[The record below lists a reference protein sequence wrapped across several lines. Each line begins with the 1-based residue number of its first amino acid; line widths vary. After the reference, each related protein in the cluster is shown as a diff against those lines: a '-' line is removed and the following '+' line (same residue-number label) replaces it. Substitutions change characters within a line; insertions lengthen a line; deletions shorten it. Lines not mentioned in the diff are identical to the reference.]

1 MEDVMTSSDGQPAD
15 NTGKIIGGIGIGVG
29 VLVALFLFCIL
40 VACGTVVLLALL
52 GPAIGNV
59 FSGIVEGI

>member
-1 MEDVMTSSDGQPAD
+1 MTPSDGQPAD

-29 VLVALFLFCIL
+29 VLVAIVLLCIL
-40 VACGTVVLLALL
+40 VACGTIVLLALL

-59 FSGIVEGI
+59 FSNIIEGI

>member
-1 MEDVMTSSDGQPAD
+1 MTTSDEQPRD
-15 NTGKIIGGIGIGVG
+15 NTGKIVGGIGIGIG
-29 VLVALFLFCIL
+29 VLVAMFLFCIL

-59 FSGIVEGI
+59 FSNIILEI